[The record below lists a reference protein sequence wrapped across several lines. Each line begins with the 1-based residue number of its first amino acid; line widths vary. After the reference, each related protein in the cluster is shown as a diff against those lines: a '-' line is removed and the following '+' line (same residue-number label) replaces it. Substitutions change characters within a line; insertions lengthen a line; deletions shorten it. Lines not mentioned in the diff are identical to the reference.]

1 MVKYS
6 LIPMEIS
13 LVLRLYLTIYP
24 SSGHNTD
31 RVKLSTV
38 KCSAILWSVDG
49 SLLLIASQ
57 LTAPATGD
65 SQSGSF

>member
-24 SSGHNTD
+24 SSRHNTD

-38 KCSAILWSVDG
+38 KYSAIQWSVDG
-49 SLLLIASQ
+49 KEACY
-57 LTAPATGD
+57 
-65 SQSGSF
+65 